1 MGSTEFTTL
10 HWGDAPLRDA
20 YRAAVVCARAASGDV
35 SYSGTI
41 STTNG
46 ATHVL
51 VGHTMTGSGAAIVSG
66 WLNNGMAGEHPHAR
80 GHKWED
86 AKAIAVASEDAFT
99 YITKTLTFTLDDL
112 RVFIESTVEDF
123 DGEWARN
130 ERLRVAAANPE
141 QYLYEFA
148 TARVATSLPL
158 HAVHAVEHSYAP
170 KVKLVTRRSQV
181 KPVTVY
187 EVVDARGAA
196 VAKRST
202 RALANAYIKE
212 TLSGDSPR
220 HTSLGVRAVKV
231 CEDIPGGAASV
242 TERQVASA
250 KITVK
255 VTLATPKPEFPKDAK
270 RGWLFYGVAS
280 I

>member
-1 MGSTEFTTL
+1 MGSADFATI
-10 HWGDAPLRDA
+10 HWTDKSLRDA
-20 YRAAVVCARAASGDV
+20 YQDAVNEACAANGNVA
-35 SYSGTI
+35 YNGTI

-46 ATHVL
+46 VSQVL

-66 WLNNGMAGEHPHAR
+66 WMNNGLTGSHPEAR

-99 YITKTLTFTLDDL
+99 YTTKTLTFTVDDL
-112 RVFIESTVEDF
+112 RTFIESTVEDF
-123 DGEWARN
+123 DSEWARN
-130 ERLRVAAANPE
+130 ERLRVAQECPE
-141 QYLYEFA
+141 HYLYDF
-148 TARVATSLPL
+148 TAAKVSEAFPL
-158 HAVHAVEHSYAP
+158 HTVHAVEHSYTP

-187 EVVDARGAA
+187 EVVDARGAT
-196 VAKRST
+196 VTKRST
-202 RALANAYIKE
+202 RALANAFIKD

-231 CEDIPGGAASV
+231 YEDIPGGTASV

-250 KITVK
+250 KITVT
-255 VTLATPKPEFPKDAK
+255 VTLATPKREFPKYAK
-270 RGWLFYGVAS
+270 RGWLFYGMAS

>member
-1 MGSTEFTTL
+1 MGSTDFATI
-10 HWGDAPLRDA
+10 HWTDKSLRDA
-20 YRAAVVCARAASGDV
+20 YQDAVDIARDTNGRDA
-35 SYSGTI
+35 YNGTI

-46 ATHVL
+46 VTQVL
-51 VGHTMTGSGAAIVSG
+51 TGHTMTGSGAAIVSG
-66 WLNNGMAGEHPHAR
+66 WLNNGMTDTHPESR
-80 GHKWED
+80 GHKWEN

-99 YITKTLTFTLDDL
+99 YTTKTLTFTMGDL
-112 RVFIESTVEDF
+112 RTFIESIAEDF

-130 ERLRVAAANPE
+130 ERLRVAQECPE
-141 QYLYEFA
+141 QYLYDF
-148 TARVATSLPL
+148 TAAKVSEAFPL

-187 EVVDARGAA
+187 EVVDARGAM
-196 VAKRST
+196 VTKRST
-202 RALANAYIKE
+202 RALANAYIKD
-212 TLSGDSPR
+212 TLTADSPR

-231 CEDIPGGAASV
+231 YEDIPGGAASV
-242 TERQVASA
+242 TERQVVSA

-255 VTLATPKPEFPKDAK
+255 VTLATPKREFPKDAK